1 MNIFI
6 LNGSPRPRGNTAK
19 MAESFAETARKAG
32 HSVEI
37 VPIGKMEVRGC
48 KNCDACRATLDG
60 HCVQKDGYQAVLPRL
75 ADCEVLVIA
84 SPIYYYSLSGQIHCA
99 IERLYSYERLPRL
112 KASALLVSAGG
123 SGFEAAVQTYRAAIV
138 SHMGARD
145 LGIVKSAG
153 SVTERTLDEVRSIAR
168 KI

>member
-60 HCVQKDGYQAVLPRL
+60 HCVH